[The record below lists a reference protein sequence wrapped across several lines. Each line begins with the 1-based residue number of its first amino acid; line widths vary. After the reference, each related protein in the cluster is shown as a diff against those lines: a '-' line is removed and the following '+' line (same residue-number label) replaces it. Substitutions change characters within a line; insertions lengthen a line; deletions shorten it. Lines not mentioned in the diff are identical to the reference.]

1 MCSSK
6 PIFRNGLL
14 HFSAYVL
21 GPVLQVAL
29 VGQAV
34 QIPSISPALQH
45 FIFTA

>member
-1 MCSSK
+1 MYSSK

-14 HFSAYVL
+14 YFSAYVMGL
-21 GPVLQVAL
+21 VLQVAV

-34 QIPSISPALQH
+34 RIPIISLALQH